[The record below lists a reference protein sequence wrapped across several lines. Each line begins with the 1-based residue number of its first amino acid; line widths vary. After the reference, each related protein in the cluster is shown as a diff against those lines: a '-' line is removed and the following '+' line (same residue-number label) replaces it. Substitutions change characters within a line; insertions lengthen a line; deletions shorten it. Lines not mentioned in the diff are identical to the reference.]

1 MTFDPRTAL
10 IVVDMQNDFV
20 DSSGT
25 LHVAGAED
33 ILPFVNA
40 RIAEANEAGGS
51 VVYTQDWH
59 PSTTPHFEKDGG
71 VWPVHCVAESWGAEL
86 HPDLT
91 VLEDPLTI
99 QKGTEGEDG
108 YSGFSVRDPEHPDDI
123 SSTGL
128 DGLLDDLGIGRVVVV
143 GVATDY
149 CVKET
154 ALDAARLGFE
164 TIALTDGIR
173 AVDLQE
179 GDGEAALEAM
189 REAGVTLR

>member
-1 MTFDPRTAL
+1 LTFDQRTAL

-20 DSSGT
+20 DPEGT
-25 LHVAGAED
+25 LHVAGSGD
-33 ILPFVNA
+33 IIPFVNA
-40 RIAEANEAGGS
+40 RITEAADANAP

-59 PSTTPHFEKDGG
+59 PSSTPHFAKDGG

-86 HPDLT
+86 HPDLL
-91 VLEDPLTI
+91 VLEGPLTI

-108 YSGFSVRDPEHPDDI
+108 YSGFSVRNPEDPDDV

-128 DGLLDDLGIGRVVVV
+128 DGLLDDLGVARVVVV

-154 ALDAARLGFE
+154 ALDAVRLGFE
-164 TIALTDGIR
+164 TIAFTDGMR
-173 AVDLQE
+173 AVDLE
-179 GDGEAALEAM
+179 AGDGEAALEAM
-189 REAGVTLR
+189 REAGVSLR

>member
-1 MTFDPRTAL
+1 
-10 IVVDMQNDFV
+10 
-20 DSSGT
+20 
-25 LHVAGAED
+25 
-33 ILPFVNA
+33 VNA
-40 RIAEANEAGGS
+40 RIAEAVEAGAS

-59 PSTTPHFEKDGG
+59 PPSTPHFEKDGG

-86 HPDLT
+86 HPELMVPD
-91 VLEDPLTI
+91 EPLTI
-99 QKGTEGEDG
+99 RKGTEGEDG
-108 YSGFSVRDPEHPDDI
+108 YSGFSVRDPEHPDDV

-128 DGLLDDLGIGRVVVV
+128 DGLLDDLGVGRVVVV

-164 TIALTDGIR
+164 TIALSDGIR
-173 AVDLQE
+173 AVDLAE
-179 GDGEAALEAM
+179 GDGAAALEAL